1 MSIYPFKDASLSK
14 KPRNDWQIY
23 KRLLGYV
30 KQYWYIFAVA
40 AVASAL
46 YSAIDAGM
54 IRLLKPLIDEGF
66 VDKDPA
72 VIRLIPIVLP
82 LIFLARGIASFF
94 SDFTLTWLSRRIVTS
109 VRQELFDHYLKLPA
123 RFYDLHSSG
132 ELLSKLTFNVE
143 QIAKACTDAILDSVR
158 NGFLAIFLVGV
169 MISVSWKLTAWFF
182 IAAPLIYACF
192 AIASYRFRKFSHRIQ
207 KSMAHVTH
215 VAEENLSGYRE
226 VRIYGG
232 QAQERASFVSATEQN
247 RKLEMGLELTKSIS
261 VPLIQ
266 VLGGCGL
273 ALTLY
278 VAIESTGT
286 ISLSAGAFT
295 TFASAMLALL
305 KPIKELTN
313 VNNKIQRGIA
323 GAQSIFEVL
332 DLPPEPDEGR
342 VEIKRSQGSLEL
354 KNISFRYNAE
364 HPYVLRDINLQ
375 VDSGQ
380 VIALVGGSGGG
391 KTTLVSLLP
400 RLYDHYDG
408 KILIDGQDIREI
420 RLDSLRRQFAMV
432 SQHVTLFNASIA
444 QNIAYGEASID
455 PERLRAAAEAAH
467 VLEFTEKWDT
477 GLDTLVG
484 DDGVL
489 LSGGQRQRVAIARA
503 IYKDAP
509 ILILD
514 EATSALDSVAEA
526 KIQSALEDLMK
537 DRTTLVIAHRLS
549 TIKKADQILV
559 LDQGRIVESGNHQE
573 LINRHGV
580 YAQLH
585 NTKLHHE
592 PTKNP

>member
-1 MSIYPFKDASLSK
+1 MSKRT
-14 KPRNDWQIY
+14 RNDWEVY
-23 KRLLGYV
+23 KRLLGSI
-30 KQYWYIFAVA
+30 KQYWYIFLVA
-40 AVASAL
+40 AIASAV

-54 IRLLKPLIDEGF
+54 IRLLKPLIDGGF
-66 VDKDPA
+66 VDKDPE

-82 LIFLARGIASFF
+82 LIFLARGFASFF
-94 SDFTLTWLSRRIVTS
+94 SDFTLTWLSRRIVTT
-109 VRQELFDHYLKLPA
+109 VRQQLFEHYLKLPA
-123 RFYDLHSSG
+123 RFFDQHSSG

-158 NGFLAIFLVGV
+158 NGFLAIFLIGV

-182 IAAPLIYACF
+182 IAAPMIYACF
-192 AIASYRFRKFSHRIQ
+192 AIASYRYRKFSHRIQ
-207 KSMAHVTH
+207 KSMGHLTH

-232 QAQERASFVSATEQN
+232 QAQERASFYEATEQN
-247 RKLEMGLELTKSIS
+247 RKLEMGLEITKSIS

-273 ALTLY
+273 ALSLY
-278 VAIESTGT
+278 IAIESTGT

-305 KPIKELTN
+305 KPVKELTN

-332 DLPPEPDEGR
+332 DLPAEPDEGTL
-342 VEIKRSQGSLEL
+342 IIARSQGALEL
-354 KNISFRYNAE
+354 KNVSFKYNPE
-364 HPYVLRDINLQ
+364 HPKVLHDINLQ
-375 VDSGQ
+375 VAPGQ

-391 KTTLVSLLP
+391 KTTLVGLLP
-400 RLYDHYDG
+400 RLYDGYEG
-408 KILIDGQDIREI
+408 EILIDGQDIRRIKLE
-420 RLDSLRRQFAMV
+420 SLRKQFAMV
-432 SQHVTLFNASIA
+432 SQQVTLFNASIA
-444 QNIAYGEASID
+444 QNIAYGEAQID
-455 PERLRAAAEAAH
+455 QDRLLAAAEAAY
-467 VLEFTEKWDT
+467 VLEFTQKWDT
-477 GLDTLVG
+477 GLDTMVG

-503 IYKDAP
+503 IYKNAP

-526 KIQSALEDLMK
+526 KIQSALEELMK
-537 DRTTLVIAHRLS
+537 ARTTLVIAHRLS
-549 TIKKADQILV
+549 TIERADQIIV
-559 LDQGRIVESGNHQE
+559 LDQGRIVETGKHQE
-573 LINRHGV
+573 LMNHQGV

-592 PTKNP
+592 PK